1 MIFICM
7 PSSIFSAKLFFP
19 PARTN
24 LVPRPRLIEQLNAG
38 LKKPPTM
45 ISAPA
50 GHGKTTLL
58 CDWHARLGSE
68 THFAWLSLDPDD
80 NNLARFL
87 AYVSAALDTLDPN
100 LAQGLVSELH
110 LPELHTVEELITLLI
125 NEVNAFA

>member
-7 PSSIFSAKLFFP
+7 PSSIFSTKLFFP

-38 LKKPPTM
+38 LKRPLTM

-50 GHGKTTLL
+50 GYGKTTLL
-58 CDWHARLGSE
+58 CDWHTQLGSE
-68 THFAWLSLDPDD
+68 TLFAWLSLDPDD
-80 NNLARFL
+80 NNLVRFL

-110 LPELHTVEELITLLI
+110 LPQLPTVEELITLLI